1 MLPSIQL
8 VAEPA
13 FELGGPFLA
22 VRQAVG
28 ELVERGPLPPV
39 PDRLHPVDHRP

>member
-8 VAEPA
+8 VAESA
-13 FELGGPFLA
+13 FELADPFLV

-28 ELVERGPLPPV
+28 ELVERGPLPPA
-39 PDRLHPVDHRP
+39 PDPLHPVDHPP